1 MKQHNERQSK
11 FSGTK
16 EVQDHL
22 KLNEPAL
29 ISWMN
34 ENVPDFKGPLSL
46 SEFKGGQSNPTYKIQ
61 TETAS
66 YVLRRKP
73 PGELLPSAHAVDRE
87 FQVIDA
93 LHRQNFPVPK
103 PYALCTD
110 PDVLGTM
117 FYVMEKVE
125 GRIFWELSLP
135 ELNPTERSEIYDSQ
149 LKTLT
154 DLQAIDFEKAGLQGF
169 GKTNDYMA
177 RQIHRWTKIYIA
189 SETSQID
196 AMDKLNTWLPNNLPS
211 SAGTCIIHG
220 DYRLDNIIIDPK
232 KSQVSAVL
240 DWELSTLG
248 DPLAD
253 FVYHLAPWF
262 LPVTKEVS
270 SLKGLNL
277 NDLGIPEEE
286 DYINRYCELTGR
298 DSIDNLEFYKAYTL
312 WRIAAIYQGIIK
324 RALDGTAASE
334 DAIKNTDIVE
344 IFAKKAWEFAQ
355 AC

>member
-1 MKQHNERQSK
+1 MKQHNERQNK

-22 KLNEPAL
+22 KLDEPAL
-29 ISWMN
+29 ISWMD
-34 ENVPDFKGPLSL
+34 ENVPGFKGPLSL
-46 SEFKGGQSNPTYKIQ
+46 SEFKGGQSNPTYRIQ
-61 TETAS
+61 TKNAF

-87 FQVIDA
+87 FRVIDA

-103 PYALCTD
+103 PYALCRD

-135 ELNPTERSEIYDSQ
+135 ELKPKERSEIYDSQ

-154 DLQAIDFEKAGLQGF
+154 DLQAIDFDRAGLRGF
-169 GKTNDYMA
+169 GKTDDYMA
-177 RQIHRWTKIYIA
+177 RQIHRWTKIYNA
-189 SETSQID
+189 SETSKID
-196 AMDKLNTWLPNNLPS
+196 AMDKLNAWLPNNLPS

-232 KSQVSAVL
+232 DSKVSAVL

-253 FVYHLAPWF
+253 FVYHLSPWF

-270 SLKGLNL
+270 SLKDLHL
-277 NDLGIPEEE
+277 TDLGIPEEK

-298 DSIDNLEFYKAYTL
+298 ERIDNLEFYKAYTL

-334 DAIKNTDIVE
+334 DAIKDTDIVE
-344 IFAKKAWEFAQ
+344 IFAKRAWEFAQ